1 MLNSKEKIMKKIIL
15 LLTILTSFNSLSMTH
30 FCDQK
35 LEALPIQQDGRVK
48 PLYVHANEMMKYL
61 TGKTKYKD
69 HTAVMAYCLLS
80 LEGVGIPNDIKLE
93 AKIEH
98 VKLKE
103 VLELKDGEYNIKFN
117 DLEDQMTLLRS
128 EWRKA
133 PEHSSYKKAVVKLLN
148 KVQLNKDIK
157 TGNNWLV
164 PIVNSKTDVVWV
176 PVGSYLTEDK
186 VKEKRDSANPFLEVL
201 MSIKDEYSTKV
212 SSLYLTE
219 LKFVKMKLP
228 SIALITT
235 FIALLLLTAFKKF
248 HLALGFAAFT
258 VLVQT
263 AILVF
268 RVYISG
274 RAPITNMYETVLFSG
289 YGSLVLAMII
299 GHFKNEKVYIFMGL
313 AYNFCTLMMLN
324 FANGMLSS
332 SISPLVPVLRDNF
345 WLSTHVTTIILS
357 YGALAL
363 SWVLANTV
371 IIKKKF
377 SVMSK
382 QDENYYSELIY
393 TTLKYGTIMLAAGI
407 ILGGV
412 WADYSWGRFWGWD
425 PKETWSLI
433 VLCLYMAILHGKYT
447 NWIPNNRFFIL
458 VAGAFMSV
466 MMAWF
471 GVNYI
476 LASGLHSYGFSE
488 GGALFLGVFFFTQ
501 TALLFLTYSSFNKG
515 QDQNA

>member
-1 MLNSKEKIMKKIIL
+1 MKKIL
-15 LLTILTSFNSLSMTH
+15 LLITLLTTFNSFGKTH
-30 FCDQK
+30 FCDQS
-35 LEALPIQQDGRVK
+35 LEALPIQQDGRLK

-61 TGKTKYKD
+61 TGKSKYKE
-69 HTAVMAYCLLS
+69 HSAVMTYCLLS
-80 LEGVGIPNDIKLE
+80 LEGLGIPSDIKLE

-98 VKLKE
+98 VDLKKS
-103 VLELKDGEYNIKFN
+103 LELKDSYTVKFK
-117 DLEDQMTLLRS
+117 DLEDQLTLLRS

-133 PEHSSYKKAVVKLLN
+133 KEHSSYKKSVAKLLN
-148 KVQLNKDIK
+148 QVQLHKDIIS
-157 TGNNWLV
+157 GNNWLV

-186 VKEKRDSANPFLEVL
+186 VKQKQDSAKPFQAVL
-201 MSIKDEYSTKV
+201 MSVKEEFSSKV
-212 SSLYLTE
+212 STLYLTE

-228 SIALITT
+228 SVALIIT
-235 FIALLLLTAFKKF
+235 FIALLTLTAFKKF
-248 HLALGFAAFT
+248 NIALAFAALT
-258 VLVQT
+258 VIVQT
-263 AILVF
+263 TILVF

-299 GHFKNEKVYIFMGL
+299 GHFKKEKVYIFMGL

-371 IIKKKF
+371 IIKKRF

-393 TTLKYGTIMLAAGI
+393 TTLKYGTTMLAAGI

-433 VLCLYMAILHGKYT
+433 VLCLYIAILHGKNT
-447 NWIPNNRFFIL
+447 NWIPHNRFFIL

-501 TALLFLTYSSFNKG
+501 TLLLVVTYSSFDKKG
-515 QDQNA
+515 PSKDA